1 MAIHKVIEVLSQS
14 KKSWEDATQQAIKDA
29 SKTVKNIKA
38 VDIEHM
44 EAVVKNNK
52 IVNYRIN
59 AKITF
64 EIG

>member
-14 KKSWEDATQQAIKDA
+14 KKSWDDATQQAIKDA

-52 IVNYRIN
+52 IVSYRIN